1 MKYITHPL
9 VRPDSLEE
17 RRFQLAIALHAL
29 EANTMVVLPTGLG
42 KTAVALIVAASR
54 IHNKGGR
61 VLVLAPTKPLVEQH
75 LRFFEKFLLV
85 PGRREGDPSPFVM
98 FTGETPPEERK
109 AGWAGSR
116 ACFATPQAVKN
127 DLLAGRYT
135 LSDVSLLV
143 VDECH
148 RAVGNYAYVF
158 IARRYMETARDPL
171 ILAMTASPGGDREKV
186 QEVCVNLSI
195 THVETRVESDEDV
208 RPYVHEREL
217 TFVPVDLPKELSD
230 ALLVLNRL
238 VGTRLA
244 QLERLHFQVPK
255 PGKLSIRALTELN
268 AQIQRR
274 IQGKD
279 RSAYQAAS
287 VYAEIM
293 KLRHAISLA
302 ETQGSEAL
310 RHYLEKLAQEG
321 AAPGGSKASQ
331 RLGADTAFRRLV
343 TEASLWTGELHQ
355 KLGLVGQLV
364 QAQLAAHPDSRIIV
378 FATYRDTVQN
388 LVNHLAAL
396 GIHAER
402 FVGQAT
408 KDAGRGLTQ
417 KKQIEALQ
425 QFRRGEFRVLIA
437 TSVGE
442 EGLDVPS
449 TDMVIF
455 YEAVPSEI
463 RSIQR
468 KGRTG
473 RSGAGKI
480 VVLVTKGTSDEVYR
494 YVSQTRE
501 RAMLTGM
508 KTMQGRSRIPAPGSR
523 SRDQPPG
530 GRERIQSPGGK
541 DGIRQAERPGD
552 QPPGGREGIPPPGV
566 QPGVAGSS
574 PAGPASHSRGQTAID
589 AFIPKEPPGRE
600 GIRGPGGPEITADD
614 RETSSRVVE
623 YLSELGAQL
632 SIRRLDQGD
641 YLIGDRILVERKT
654 ARDFVDTLVERDLF
668 GQVRELAAASTRPVL
683 VIEGG
688 DIYTARDVN
697 PAALRGALAA
707 IAVDLG
713 VAIFFTEDEL
723 GTAQMILT
731 LARREEG
738 DRGERKLHPYKAYRS
753 LKEQQEYIL
762 ASFPSVGL
770 RNARLLL
777 AHFGS
782 VKAVLDADGEALRAV
797 KGIGEKIARQI
808 HELSREPYR

>member
-1 MKYITHPL
+1 
-9 VRPDSLEE
+9 
-17 RRFQLAIALHAL
+17 
-29 EANTMVVLPTGLG
+29 
-42 KTAVALIVAASR
+42 
-54 IHNKGGR
+54 
-61 VLVLAPTKPLVEQH
+61 
-75 LRFFEKFLLV
+75 
-85 PGRREGDPSPFVM
+85 M
-98 FTGETPPEERK
+98 FTGETPPEERR
-109 AGWAGSR
+109 AAWAGSGL
-116 ACFATPQAVKN
+116 CFATPQAVKN

-135 LSDVSLLV
+135 LADVTLLV

-158 IARRYMETARDPL
+158 IAKRYMETAADPL

-186 QEVCVNLSI
+186 QEVCGNLSI
-195 THVETRVESDEDV
+195 ARVESRVESDEDV
-208 RPYVHEREL
+208 RPYVHEREIHY
-217 TFVPVDLPKELSD
+217 VPVDLPKELGE
-230 ALLVLNRL
+230 ALGTLNRL
-238 VGTRLA
+238 IAGRIG
-244 QLERLHFQVPK
+244 QLERLHFRVPK
-255 PGKLSIRALTELN
+255 PGKLSIRALSELN

-274 IQGKD
+274 IQGGD

-287 VYAEIM
+287 LHAEIM
-293 KLRHAISLA
+293 KLRHAVSLA

-310 RHYLEKLAQEG
+310 RHYLAKLAQEG

-331 RLGADTAFRRLV
+331 RLGADPAFRSLV
-343 TEASLWTGELHQ
+343 TESSLWTQELHQ
-355 KLGLVGQLV
+355 KLELVGRLV
-364 QAQLAAHPDSRIIV
+364 QAQLAASPDSRIIV

-388 LVNHLAAL
+388 LVNHLAAV
-396 GIHAER
+396 GIPAER

-408 KDAGRGLTQ
+408 KDAERGLTQ
-417 KKQIEALQ
+417 KTQIEALRR
-425 QFRRGEFRVLIA
+425 FREGEFRVLIA

-473 RSGAGKI
+473 RHGAGKI
-480 VVLVTKGTSDEVYR
+480 VVLVTKGTSDEAYR

-501 RAMLTGM
+501 RAMVTGM
-508 KTMQGRSRIPAPGSR
+508 KSLRAMPPARP
-523 SRDQPPG
+523 
-530 GRERIQSPGGK
+530 
-541 DGIRQAERPGD
+541 AERPREAPPSGGE
-552 QPPGGREGIPPPGV
+552 PPGPQEADHGEAPLP
-566 QPGVAGSS
+566 SE
-574 PAGPASHSRGQTAID
+574 ASQGQTAIGS
-589 AFIPKEPPGRE
+589 FMPE
-600 GIRGPGGPEITADD
+600 GPLIVADD

-623 YLSELGAQL
+623 QLSDLGAHL
-632 SIRRLDQGD
+632 EIRRLEHGD
-641 YLIGDRILVERKT
+641 YLVGDRILVERKT
-654 ARDFVDTLVERDLF
+654 ARDFADTLVERDLF
-668 GQVRELAAASTRPVL
+668 GQVRELAMASVRPVL
-683 VIEGG
+683 IIEGG
-688 DIYTARDVN
+688 DLYTARNLN
-697 PAALRGALAA
+697 PAAIRGALAA

-713 VAIFFTEDEL
+713 IAVFFTPDEQ

-738 DRGERKLHPYKAYRS
+738 ERGERKLHPYKSYRS

-782 VKAVLDADGEALRAV
+782 VKAVLDADEEALKAV

-808 HELSREPYR
+808 FEIARQPYR

>member
-9 VRPDSLEE
+9 IHPDSLEE
-17 RRFQLAIALHAL
+17 RRYQLTIALHAL
-29 EANTMVVLPTGLG
+29 EGNTLVVLPTGLG
-42 KTAVALIVAASR
+42 KTAIALIVAASR
-54 IHNKGGR
+54 IYNKGGR

-75 LRFFEKFLLV
+75 LRFFEKLLRV
-85 PGRREGDPSPFVM
+85 PGGKEGDPTPFVM
-98 FTGETPPEERK
+98 FTGETPPGDRK

-135 LSDVSLLV
+135 LHDVSLLV

-148 RAVGNYAYVF
+148 RAVGAYAYVF
-158 IARRYMETARDPL
+158 IARRYMETAKDPL

-186 QEVCVNLSI
+186 QEVCVDLSI
-195 THVETRVESDEDV
+195 AHVETRVESDEDV
-208 RPYVHEREL
+208 RPYVHEREIQ
-217 TFVPVDLPKELSD
+217 FVPVDLPKELSE
-230 ALLVLNRL
+230 ALLTLNRL
-238 VGTRLA
+238 VEARLA
-244 QLERLHFQVPK
+244 QLQKLHFTVPK
-255 PGKLSIRALTELN
+255 PQKLSIRALSDLN
-268 AQIQRR
+268 VQIQRR
-274 IQGKD
+274 IQGGD

-287 VYAEIM
+287 IYAEIM

-321 AAPGGSKASQ
+321 VAPGGSKASQ
-331 RLGADTAFRRLV
+331 RLGADPAFRKLIAD
-343 TEASLWTGELHQ
+343 ASLWKGELHQ
-355 KLGLVGQLV
+355 KLELVGKLV
-364 QAQLAAHPDSRIIV
+364 QAQLAEHPDSRIIV

-388 LVNHLAAL
+388 LVNHLTSL
-396 GIHAER
+396 GIQAER

-408 KDAGRGLTQ
+408 KDAEKGLTQ

-425 QFRRGEFRVLIA
+425 RFRRGEFRVLIA

-480 VVLVTKGTSDEVYR
+480 VVFVTKGTSDEAYR

-501 RAMLTGM
+501 RAMVAGM
-508 KTMQGRSRIPAPGSR
+508 RNLQGRPPTQPPSEPAP
-523 SRDQPPG
+523 QV
-530 GRERIQSPGGK
+530 SPK
-541 DGIRQAERPGD
+541 
-552 QPPGGREGIPPPGV
+552 
-566 QPGVAGSS
+566 
-574 PAGPASHSRGQTAID
+574 PAGQTAID
-589 AFIPKEPPGRE
+589 AFIAE
-600 GIRGPGGPEITADD
+600 GPEIAADD

-623 YLSELGAQL
+623 HLSELGARLQV
-632 SIRRLDQGD
+632 RRLEQGD
-641 YLIGDRILVERKT
+641 YLVGDRVLVERKT

-668 GQVRELAAASTRPVL
+668 GQVRDLASGSSRPVL
-683 VIEGG
+683 IIEGG

-697 PAALRGALAA
+697 PAAIRGALAA

-713 VAIFFTEDEL
+713 VAIFFTKDEL
-723 GTAQMILT
+723 ETAQMILT

-738 DRGERKLHPYKAYRS
+738 DRGERKVHPYKSYRS
-753 LKEQQEYIL
+753 MKEQQEYII
-762 ASFPSVGL
+762 AAFPSVGL

-777 AHFGS
+777 SHFGS
-782 VKAVLDADGEALRAV
+782 VKAVLDADEEALKAV
-797 KGIGEKIARQI
+797 KGIGKKTARQI
-808 HELSREPYR
+808 LAISRQPYR

>member
-9 VRPDSLEE
+9 IHPGTLEE
-17 RRFQLAIALHAL
+17 RRYQLAIALHAL
-29 EANTMVVLPTGLG
+29 EGNTMVVLPTGLG
-42 KTAVALIVAASR
+42 KTAVALIAAASR
-54 IHNKGGR
+54 IHNRGGR
-61 VLVLAPTKPLVEQH
+61 ILVLAPTKPLVEQH
-75 LRFFEKFLLV
+75 LRFFEKFLII
-85 PGRREGDPSPFVM
+85 PDRKEGDPFPFVM
-98 FTGETPPEERK
+98 FTGETPPEERQ
-109 AGWAGSR
+109 AGWAKCR

-135 LSDVSLLV
+135 LADVSLLV

-158 IARRYMETARDPL
+158 IARRYMETASDPL
-171 ILAMTASPGGDREKV
+171 LLAMTASPGGDREKV
-186 QEVCVNLSI
+186 EEVCANLSI
-195 THVETRVESDEDV
+195 LHVETRVESDEDV
-208 RPYVHEREL
+208 RPYVHEREIQ
-217 TFVPVDLPKELSD
+217 FVPVDLPKELSG
-230 ALLVLNRL
+230 ALLTLNRL
-238 VGTRLA
+238 VEGRLA
-244 QLERLHFQVPK
+244 QLKRLRFQVPK
-255 PGKLSIRALTELN
+255 AGRLSMRSLNELN

-274 IQGKD
+274 IQGRD

-287 VYAEIM
+287 LYAEIM

-321 AAPGGSKASQ
+321 TAPSGSKASQ
-331 RLGADTAFRRLV
+331 RLGADPSFQGLV
-343 TEASLWTGELHQ
+343 SEASLWTGELHQ
-355 KLGLVGQLV
+355 KLELVGKLV
-364 QAQLAAHPDSRIIV
+364 HAQLTARPDSRIIV

-388 LVNHLAAL
+388 LVNHLNSL
-396 GIHAER
+396 GIAAER

-408 KDAGRGLTQ
+408 KDAERGLTQ

-425 QFRRGEFRVLIA
+425 RFRRGEFRVLIA

-480 VVLVTKGTSDEVYR
+480 VVLVTKGTSDEAYR

-501 RAMLTGM
+501 RAMVTGM
-508 KTMQGRSRIPAPGSR
+508 RSLRGRSGIQGAAVPAPAS
-523 SRDQPPG
+523 D
-530 GRERIQSPGGK
+530 
-541 DGIRQAERPGD
+541 
-552 QPPGGREGIPPPGV
+552 
-566 QPGVAGSS
+566 
-574 PAGPASHSRGQTAID
+574 PAKAPLRGQTAID
-589 AFIPKEPPGRE
+589 AFIPERS
-600 GIRGPGGPEITADD
+600 GGPAIVADD

-623 YLSELGAQL
+623 YLSELGAHL
-632 SIRRLDQGD
+632 EIRRLDQGD

-668 GQVRELAAASTRPVL
+668 GQIRDLAAGSSRPVL
-683 VIEGG
+683 IVEGG
-688 DIYTARDVN
+688 DLYTARDVN
-697 PAALRGALAA
+697 PAAIRGALAA

-713 VAIFFTEDEL
+713 VAIFFTADEL

-731 LARREEG
+731 LGRREEG
-738 DRGERKLHPYKAYRS
+738 DRGDRKLHPHKAYRS

-782 VKAVLDADGEALRAV
+782 VKAVLDADEEALRAV
-797 KGIGEKIARQI
+797 RGIGEKTARQI
-808 HELSREPYR
+808 VEITRQPYR

>member
-9 VRPDSLEE
+9 IRPDSLEE
-17 RRFQLAIALHAL
+17 RRYQLSIALHAL
-29 EANTMVVLPTGLG
+29 EGNTMVVLPTGLG

-75 LRFFEKFLLV
+75 LRFFEKLLLLSERN
-85 PGRREGDPSPFVM
+85 GGDPAPFVM
-98 FTGETPPEERK
+98 FTGETPPEERR
-109 AGWAGSR
+109 AGWSASR

-186 QEVCVNLSI
+186 QEVCMNLSI
-195 THVETRVESDEDV
+195 AHVETRVESDEDV
-208 RPYVHEREL
+208 RPYVHEREIQ
-217 TFVPVDLPKELSD
+217 FVPVDLPKELAE

-238 VGTRLA
+238 VEARLA
-244 QLERLHFQVPK
+244 QLQRLHFTVPK
-255 PGKLSIRALTELN
+255 AGKLSIRALSELN

-274 IQGKD
+274 IQGGD
-279 RSAYQAAS
+279 RTAYQAAS

-321 AAPGGSKASQ
+321 TAPGGSKASQ
-331 RLGADTAFRRLV
+331 RLGADPSFRRLISD
-343 TEASLWTGELHQ
+343 ASLWTGELHQ
-355 KLGLVGQLV
+355 KLELIGKLVR
-364 QAQLAAHPDSRIIV
+364 AQLAEHPDSRIIV

-388 LVNHLAAL
+388 LVNHLTSL
-396 GIHAER
+396 GIQSER

-408 KDAGRGLTQ
+408 KDAEKGLTQ

-425 QFRRGEFRVLIA
+425 RFRRGEFRVLIA

-480 VVLVTKGTSDEVYR
+480 VVFVTKGTSDEAYR

-501 RAMLTGM
+501 RAMVTGM
-508 KTMQGRSRIPAPGSR
+508 KRLGSGSIAPPPVNREGMSPPENQGMDRSSGWAPGN
-523 SRDQPPG
+523 
-530 GRERIQSPGGK
+530 
-541 DGIRQAERPGD
+541 QA
-552 QPPGGREGIPPPGV
+552 
-566 QPGVAGSS
+566 AGAQAPSS
-574 PAGPASHSRGQTAID
+574 PPQPRGQTAIES
-589 AFIPKEPPGRE
+589 FIP
-600 GIRGPGGPEITADD
+600 RGPEGPGITADD
-614 RETSSRVVE
+614 REASSRVVE
-623 YLSELGAQL
+623 HLSDLGARL
-632 SIRRLDQGD
+632 ELRRLDQGD
-641 YLIGDRILVERKT
+641 YLVGDRTLVERKT
-654 ARDFVDTLVERDLF
+654 ARDFADTLVERDLF
-668 GQVRELAAASTRPVL
+668 GQVRDLASGSSRPVL
-683 VIEGG
+683 IIEGG
-688 DIYTARDVN
+688 DIYTARDLN
-697 PAALRGALAA
+697 PAAIRGALAA

-713 VAIFFTEDEL
+713 VAIFFTKDEL
-723 GTAQMILT
+723 ETAQMILT

-738 DRGERKLHPYKAYRS
+738 DRGERKVHPYKSYRS
-753 LKEQQEYIL
+753 LKEQQEYII
-762 ASFPSVGL
+762 ASLPSIGL

-782 VKAVLDADGEALRAV
+782 VRAVLDADEEALRAV
-797 KGIGEKIARQI
+797 KGIGEKTARQILEIARQ
-808 HELSREPYR
+808 PYR

>member
-9 VRPDSLEE
+9 IHPESLEE
-17 RRFQLAIALHAL
+17 RRYQLTIALHAL
-29 EANTMVVLPTGLG
+29 EGNTMVVLPTGLG
-42 KTAVALIVAASR
+42 KTAIALIVAASR
-54 IHNKGGR
+54 IYNKGGK

-75 LRFFEKFLLV
+75 LRFFERLLLL
-85 PGRREGDPSPFVM
+85 PRGNKGDTTPLVM
-98 FTGETPPEERK
+98 FTGETPPGERK
-109 AGWAGSR
+109 AGWATSR

-148 RAVGNYAYVF
+148 RTVGNYAYVF

-186 QEVCVNLSI
+186 QEVCMNLAI
-195 THVETRVESDEDV
+195 AHVETRVESDEDV
-208 RPYVHEREL
+208 RPYVHEREIQ
-217 TFVPVDLPKELSD
+217 FVPVDLPKELAE
-230 ALLVLNRL
+230 ALVTLNRL
-238 VGTRLA
+238 VEARLA
-244 QLERLHFQVPK
+244 QLEQRHFTVPK
-255 PGKLSIRALTELN
+255 ARKLSIRALSELN

-274 IQGKD
+274 IQGRD
-279 RSAYQAAS
+279 PTAYQAAS

-331 RLGADTAFRRLV
+331 RLGADPSFRKLIAD
-343 TEASLWTGELHQ
+343 ASLWKGELHQ
-355 KLGLVGQLV
+355 KLELVGKLV
-364 QAQLAAHPDSRIIV
+364 QAQLAEHPDSRIIV

-388 LVNHLAAL
+388 LVNHLTSL
-396 GIHAER
+396 GIQAER

-408 KDAGRGLTQ
+408 KDAEKGLTQ

-425 QFRRGEFRVLIA
+425 RFRRGDFRVLIA

-449 TDMVIF
+449 TDMVVF

-480 VVLVTKGTSDEVYR
+480 VVFVTKGTSDEAYR

-501 RAMLTGM
+501 RAMVTGM
-508 KTMQGRSRIPAPGSR
+508 RNLQGRPPNQPRAEPAPR
-523 SRDQPPG
+523 APP
-530 GRERIQSPGGK
+530 K
-541 DGIRQAERPGD
+541 
-552 QPPGGREGIPPPGV
+552 
-566 QPGVAGSS
+566 
-574 PAGPASHSRGQTAID
+574 PAGQTAID
-589 AFIPKEPPGRE
+589 AFV
-600 GIRGPGGPEITADD
+600 PGGPEITADD

-623 YLSELGAQL
+623 HLSELGARLQV
-632 SIRRLDQGD
+632 RRLDQGD
-641 YLIGDRILVERKT
+641 YLVGDRILVERKT
-654 ARDFVDTLVERDLF
+654 ARDFADTLVERDLF
-668 GQVRELAAASTRPVL
+668 GQVRDLASGSSRPVL
-683 VIEGG
+683 IIEGG

-697 PAALRGALAA
+697 PAAIRGALAA

-713 VAIFFTEDEL
+713 VAIFFTRDEL
-723 GTAQMILT
+723 ETAQMILT
-731 LARREEG
+731 LGRREEG
-738 DRGERKLHPYKAYRS
+738 DRGERKVHPYKSYRS
-753 LKEQQEYIL
+753 MKEQQEYII

-777 AHFGS
+777 SHFGS
-782 VKAVLDADGEALRAV
+782 VKAVLDADEEALRAV
-797 KGIGEKIARQI
+797 KGIGEKTARQI
-808 HELSREPYR
+808 IGISKQPYR

>member
-9 VRPDSLEE
+9 IRPESLEE
-17 RRFQLAIALHAL
+17 RRYQLAIALHAL
-29 EANTMVVLPTGLG
+29 DGNTMVVLPTGLG
-42 KTAVALIVAASR
+42 KTAIALIAAASR

-75 LRFFEKFLLV
+75 LRFFERFLLV
-85 PGRREGDPSPFVM
+85 PGGKEGDPSPFVM

-127 DLLAGRYT
+127 DLLAGRYD
-135 LSDVSLLV
+135 LHDVSLLV

-158 IARRYMETARDPL
+158 IARRYMETAGDPL

-186 QEVCVNLSI
+186 REVCANLSI
-195 THVETRVESDEDV
+195 TSVETRVESDGDV
-208 RPYVHEREL
+208 RPYVHEREIQ
-217 TFVPVDLPKELSD
+217 FVPVDLPKELSG
-230 ALLVLNRL
+230 ALLTLNRL
-238 VGTRLA
+238 VEGRLA
-244 QLERLHFQVPK
+244 QLQKLHFQVPK
-255 PGKLSIRALTELN
+255 PGKLSIRALSELN
-268 AQIQRR
+268 TQIQRR
-274 IQGKD
+274 IQGRD
-279 RSAYQAAS
+279 RTAYQAAS
-287 VYAEIM
+287 LYAEIM

-310 RHYLEKLAQEG
+310 RHYLEKLAHEG

-331 RLGADTAFRRLV
+331 RLGADPAFRNLV
-343 TEASLWTGELHQ
+343 AETSLWTGELHR
-355 KLGLVGQLV
+355 KLELVGRLV
-364 QAQLAAHPDSRIIV
+364 QAQLAAHPESRIIV
-378 FATYRDTVQN
+378 FATYRDTVQLLVNN
-388 LVNHLAAL
+388 LVSL

-402 FVGQAT
+402 FVGQAA
-408 KDAGRGLTQ
+408 KDAERGLTQ

-425 QFRRGEFRVLIA
+425 RFRRGEFRVLVA

-480 VVLVTKGTSDEVYR
+480 VVLVTKGTSDEAYR

-508 KTMQGRSRIPAPGSR
+508 RTMQKLSGTGSPKT
-523 SRDQPPG
+523 QPEIRP
-530 GRERIQSPGGK
+530 RE
-541 DGIRQAERPGD
+541 DGSGT
-552 QPPGGREGIPPPGV
+552 REEAGLTPPPD
-566 QPGVAGSS
+566 PGAE
-574 PAGPASHSRGQTAID
+574 PRLQGQTAID
-589 AFIPKEPPGRE
+589 AFIPGR
-600 GIRGPGGPEITADD
+600 PAGPEITADD
-614 RETSSRVVE
+614 REASSRVVE
-623 YLSELGAQL
+623 HLSELGARLQL
-632 SIRRLDQGD
+632 RRLDRGD
-641 YLIGDRILVERKT
+641 YLVGDRILVERKT
-654 ARDFVDTLVERDLF
+654 ARDFADTLVERDLF
-668 GQVRELAAASTRPVL
+668 GQVRDLASGSSRPVL
-683 VIEGG
+683 IIEGG
-688 DIYTARDVN
+688 DIYTARDLN
-697 PAALRGALAA
+697 PAAIRGALAA

-713 VAIFFTEDEL
+713 VAIFFTRDEL

-738 DRGERKLHPYKAYRS
+738 DRGERKVHPYKSYRS
-753 LKEQQEYIL
+753 LKEQQEYVI
-762 ASFPSVGL
+762 ASLPSVGL
-770 RNARLLL
+770 RSARLLL
-777 AHFGS
+777 SHFGS
-782 VKAVLDADGEALRAV
+782 VRAVLDADEEALRAV
-797 KGIGEKIARQI
+797 KGIGEKTARQI
-808 HELSREPYR
+808 LEIAGKPYR

>member
-1 MKYITHPL
+1 MKFISHPL
-9 VRPDSLEE
+9 IHPDSLEE
-17 RRFQLAIALHAL
+17 RRYQLTIALHAL
-29 EANTMVVLPTGLG
+29 EGNTLVVLPTGLG
-42 KTAVALIVAASR
+42 KTAIALIVAASR
-54 IHNKGGR
+54 IYNKGGR

-75 LRFFEKFLLV
+75 LRFFEKLLRV
-85 PGRREGDPSPFVM
+85 PGRKEGDPSPFVM
-98 FTGETPPEERK
+98 FTGETPPGDRK

-135 LSDVSLLV
+135 LHDVSLLV

-148 RAVGNYAYVF
+148 RAVGAYAYVF
-158 IARRYMETARDPL
+158 IARRYMETAKDPL

-186 QEVCVNLSI
+186 QEVCVDLSI
-195 THVETRVESDEDV
+195 AHVETRVEGDEDV
-208 RPYVHEREL
+208 RPYVHEREIQ
-217 TFVPVDLPKELSD
+217 FVPVDLPKELSE
-230 ALLVLNRL
+230 ALLTLNRL
-238 VGTRLA
+238 VEARLA
-244 QLERLHFQVPK
+244 QLQKLHFTVPK
-255 PGKLSIRALTELN
+255 PQKLSIRALSDLN
-268 AQIQRR
+268 VQIQQR
-274 IQGKD
+274 IQGRD

-287 VYAEIM
+287 IYAEIM

-310 RHYLEKLAQEG
+310 RHYLEKLAKEG
-321 AAPGGSKASQ
+321 VAPGGSKASQ
-331 RLGADTAFRRLV
+331 RLGADPAFRKLIAD
-343 TEASLWTGELHQ
+343 ASLWKGELHQ
-355 KLGLVGQLV
+355 KLELVGKLV
-364 QAQLAAHPDSRIIV
+364 QAQLAEHPDSRIIV

-388 LVNHLAAL
+388 LVNHLRSL

-408 KDAGRGLTQ
+408 KDAERGLTQ

-425 QFRRGEFRVLIA
+425 RFRRGEFRVLIA

-480 VVLVTKGTSDEVYR
+480 VVFVTKGTSDEAYR
-494 YVSQTRE
+494 YVSQSRE
-501 RAMLTGM
+501 RAMVAGM
-508 KTMQGRSRIPAPGSR
+508 RSLQGRPPTQPPSEPAP
-523 SRDQPPG
+523 QV
-530 GRERIQSPGGK
+530 SPK
-541 DGIRQAERPGD
+541 
-552 QPPGGREGIPPPGV
+552 
-566 QPGVAGSS
+566 
-574 PAGPASHSRGQTAID
+574 PAGQTAID
-589 AFIPKEPPGRE
+589 AFIAE
-600 GIRGPGGPEITADD
+600 GPEIAADD

-623 YLSELGAQL
+623 HLSELGARLQV
-632 SIRRLDQGD
+632 RRLEQGD
-641 YLIGDRILVERKT
+641 YLVGDRVLVERKT

-668 GQVRELAAASTRPVL
+668 GQVRDLASGSSRPVL
-683 VIEGG
+683 IIEGG

-697 PAALRGALAA
+697 PAAIRGALAA

-713 VAIFFTEDEL
+713 VAIFFTKDEL
-723 GTAQMILT
+723 ETAQMILT

-738 DRGERKLHPYKAYRS
+738 DRGERKVHPYKSYHS
-753 LKEQQEYIL
+753 MKEQQEYII
-762 ASFPSVGL
+762 AAFPSVGL

-777 AHFGS
+777 SHFGS
-782 VKAVLDADGEALRAV
+782 VKAVLDADEEALKAV
-797 KGIGEKIARQI
+797 KGIGEKTARQI
-808 HELSREPYR
+808 LEISRQPYR

>member
-1 MKYITHPL
+1 MKFITHPL
-9 VRPDSLEE
+9 IRPESLEE
-17 RRFQLAIALHAL
+17 RRYQLTIAIHAL
-29 EANTMVVLPTGLG
+29 EGNTMVVLPTGLG
-42 KTAVALIVAASR
+42 KTAIALIAAASR
-54 IHNKGGR
+54 IYNKGGR

-75 LRFFEKFLLV
+75 LRFFEKLLLL
-85 PGRREGDPSPFVM
+85 PDRDEGDPAPFVM

-109 AGWAGSR
+109 AGWATSR

-148 RAVGNYAYVF
+148 RAVGNYSYVF

-171 ILAMTASPGGDREKV
+171 ILAMTASPGGDSEKV
-186 QEVCVNLSI
+186 QEVCLTLSI
-195 THVETRVESDEDV
+195 AHVETRVESDEDV
-208 RPYVHEREL
+208 RPYVHEREIQ
-217 TFVPVDLPKELSD
+217 FVAVDLPKELAD
-230 ALLVLNRL
+230 ALVTLNRL
-238 VGTRLA
+238 IEARLA
-244 QLERLHFQVPK
+244 QLQRNHFTVPK
-255 PGKLSIRALTELN
+255 AQKLSIRALQELN

-274 IQGKD
+274 IQGRD
-279 RSAYQAAS
+279 PTAYQAAS

-310 RHYLEKLAQEG
+310 RHYLGKLAQEG
-321 AAPGGSKASQ
+321 VAPGGSKASQ
-331 RLGADTAFRRLV
+331 RLGADPTFRKLI
-343 TEASLWTGELHQ
+343 TDASLWMGELHQ
-355 KLGLVGQLV
+355 KLELIGKLV
-364 QAQLAAHPDSRIIV
+364 QAQLADHPDSRIIV

-388 LVNHLAAL
+388 LVNHLTSL
-396 GIHAER
+396 GIHGER

-408 KDAGRGLTQ
+408 KDAERGLTQ

-425 QFRRGEFRVLIA
+425 RFRRGEFRVLIA

-480 VVLVTKGTSDEVYR
+480 VVFVTKGTSDEAYR

-501 RAMLTGM
+501 RAMVAGM
-508 KTMQGRSRIPAPGSR
+508 RNLQGRPPN
-523 SRDQPPG
+523 QPPAAP
-530 GRERIQSPGGK
+530 SP
-541 DGIRQAERPGD
+541 RA
-552 QPPGGREGIPPPGV
+552 PPKPV
-566 QPGVAGSS
+566 
-574 PAGPASHSRGQTAID
+574 GQTAID
-589 AFIPKEPPGRE
+589 AFVPD
-600 GIRGPGGPEITADD
+600 GPEITADD

-623 YLSELGAQL
+623 HLSELGARL
-632 SIRRLDQGD
+632 EVRRLDQGD
-641 YLIGDRILVERKT
+641 YLVGDRILVERKT

-668 GQVRELAAASTRPVL
+668 GQIRDLATGSSRPVL

-697 PAALRGALAA
+697 PAAIRGALAA

-713 VAIFFTEDEL
+713 VAIFFTKDEL
-723 GTAQMILT
+723 ETAQMILT
-731 LARREEG
+731 LGRREEG
-738 DRGERKLHPYKAYRS
+738 DRGERKVHPYKSYRS
-753 LKEQQEYIL
+753 MKEQQEYII

-777 AHFGS
+777 SHFGS
-782 VKAVLDADGEALRAV
+782 VKAVLDADEEALRAV
-797 KGIGEKIARQI
+797 KGIGEKTARQILAIARQ
-808 HELSREPYR
+808 PYR

>member
-9 VRPDSLEE
+9 IHPDSLEE
-17 RRFQLAIALHAL
+17 RRYQLTIALHAL
-29 EANTMVVLPTGLG
+29 EGNTLVVLPTGLG
-42 KTAVALIVAASR
+42 KTAIALIVAASR
-54 IHNKGGR
+54 IYNKGGR

-75 LRFFEKFLLV
+75 LRFFEKLLRV
-85 PGRREGDPSPFVM
+85 PGGKEGDPTPFVM
-98 FTGETPPEERK
+98 FTGETPPGDRK

-135 LSDVSLLV
+135 LHDVSLLV

-148 RAVGNYAYVF
+148 RAVGAYAYVF
-158 IARRYMETARDPL
+158 IARRYMETAKDPL

-186 QEVCVNLSI
+186 QEVCVDLSI
-195 THVETRVESDEDV
+195 AHVETRVESDEDV
-208 RPYVHEREL
+208 RPYVHEREIQ
-217 TFVPVDLPKELSD
+217 FVPVDLPKELSE
-230 ALLVLNRL
+230 ALLTLNRL
-238 VGTRLA
+238 VEARLA
-244 QLERLHFQVPK
+244 QLQKLHFTVPK
-255 PGKLSIRALTELN
+255 PQKLSIRALSDLN
-268 AQIQRR
+268 VQIQRR
-274 IQGKD
+274 IQGGD

-287 VYAEIM
+287 IYAEIM

-321 AAPGGSKASQ
+321 VAPGGSKASQ
-331 RLGADTAFRRLV
+331 RLGADPAFRKLIAD
-343 TEASLWTGELHQ
+343 ASLWKGELHQ
-355 KLGLVGQLV
+355 KLELVGKLV
-364 QAQLAAHPDSRIIV
+364 QAQLAEHPDSRIIV

-388 LVNHLAAL
+388 LVNHLTSL
-396 GIHAER
+396 GIQAER

-408 KDAGRGLTQ
+408 KDAEKGLTQ

-425 QFRRGEFRVLIA
+425 RFRRGEFRVLIA

-480 VVLVTKGTSDEVYR
+480 VVFVTKGTSDEAYR
-494 YVSQTRE
+494 YVSQSRE
-501 RAMLTGM
+501 RAMVTGM
-508 KTMQGRSRIPAPGSR
+508 RNLQGRPPSQPPSEPAP
-523 SRDQPPG
+523 QV
-530 GRERIQSPGGK
+530 SPK
-541 DGIRQAERPGD
+541 
-552 QPPGGREGIPPPGV
+552 
-566 QPGVAGSS
+566 
-574 PAGPASHSRGQTAID
+574 PAGQTAID
-589 AFIPKEPPGRE
+589 AFIAE
-600 GIRGPGGPEITADD
+600 GPEIAADD

-623 YLSELGAQL
+623 HLSELGARLQV
-632 SIRRLDQGD
+632 RRLEQGD
-641 YLIGDRILVERKT
+641 YLVGDRVLVERKT

-668 GQVRELAAASTRPVL
+668 GQVRDLASGSSRPVL
-683 VIEGG
+683 IIEGG

-697 PAALRGALAA
+697 PAAIRGALAA

-713 VAIFFTEDEL
+713 VAIFFTKDEL
-723 GTAQMILT
+723 ETAQMILT

-738 DRGERKLHPYKAYRS
+738 DRGERKVHPYKSYRS
-753 LKEQQEYIL
+753 MKEQQEYII
-762 ASFPSVGL
+762 AAFPSVGL

-777 AHFGS
+777 SHFGS
-782 VKAVLDADGEALRAV
+782 VKAVLDADEEALKAV
-797 KGIGEKIARQI
+797 KGIGKKTARQI
-808 HELSREPYR
+808 LAISRQPYR

>member
-1 MKYITHPL
+1 MKWITHPL
-9 VRPDSLEE
+9 VRPCSLEE
-17 RRFQLAIALHAL
+17 RRFQLTIALHAL
-29 EANTMVVLPTGLG
+29 EGNTMVVLPTGLG
-42 KTAVALIVAASR
+42 KTAIALIVAASR
-54 IHNKGGR
+54 ILNRGGR

-75 LRFFEKFLLV
+75 LRFFEKFLV
-85 PGRREGDPSPFVM
+85 IPGRREGDPSPFVM
-98 FTGETPPEERK
+98 FTGETPPVERK
-109 AGWAGSR
+109 GGWAGSR
-116 ACFATPQAVKN
+116 VCFATPQAVKN

-135 LSDVSLLV
+135 LSDVTLLV

-158 IARRYMETARDPL
+158 ISRRYMETAGDPL
-171 ILAMTASPGGDREKV
+171 LLAMTASPGGDREKV
-186 QEVCVNLSI
+186 QEVCANLSI

-208 RPYVHEREL
+208 KPYVHEREIR
-217 TFVPVDLPKELSD
+217 FVPVDLPKELSG
-230 ALLVLNRL
+230 ALLTLNRL
-238 VGTRLA
+238 VEGRLA

-255 PGKLSIRALTELN
+255 AGKLSIRALNELN

-274 IQGKD
+274 IQGGD
-279 RSAYQAAS
+279 RSAFQAAS
-287 VYAEIM
+287 IHAEIM

-331 RLGADTAFRRLV
+331 RLGADPAFRRLV
-343 TEASLWTGELHQ
+343 TEASLWTVELHQ
-355 KLGLVGQLV
+355 KLELVGKLV
-364 QAQLAAHPDSRIIV
+364 QAQLTAHPDSRIIV
-378 FATYRDTVQN
+378 FATYRDTVQL
-388 LVNHLAAL
+388 LVNHLNSL
-396 GIHAER
+396 GIQAER

-408 KDAGRGLTQ
+408 KDAERGLTQ

-425 QFRRGEFRVLIA
+425 KFRRGEFRVLIA

-480 VVLVTKGTSDEVYR
+480 VVLVTKGTSDEAYR

-501 RAMLTGM
+501 RAMMTGM
-508 KTMQGRSRIPAPGSR
+508 RAMQSRSENQPPAGSAPPPAPATA
-523 SRDQPPG
+523 PKP
-530 GRERIQSPGGK
+530 
-541 DGIRQAERPGD
+541 
-552 QPPGGREGIPPPGV
+552 
-566 QPGVAGSS
+566 
-574 PAGPASHSRGQTAID
+574 RGQTAID
-589 AFIPKEPPGRE
+589 AFLPTGPLGRNGIPP
-600 GIRGPGGPEITADD
+600 PEIVADD

-623 YLSELGAQL
+623 HLSELGARLQ
-632 SIRRLDQGD
+632 IRRLEQGD

-668 GQVRELAAASTRPVL
+668 GQIRDLATGSSRPVL
-683 VIEGG
+683 IIEGG

-697 PAALRGALAA
+697 PAAIRGAFAA

-713 VAIFFTEDEL
+713 VAIFLTKDEL
-723 GTAQMILT
+723 ETAQMILT
-731 LARREEG
+731 FARREEG
-738 DRGERKLHPYKAYRS
+738 GRGERKIHPYKSYRS
-753 LKEQQEYIL
+753 LKEQQEYII

-777 AHFGS
+777 SHFGS
-782 VKAVLDADGEALRAV
+782 VKGVLDAGEEALRAV
-797 KGIGEKIARQI
+797 KGIGEKTARQI
-808 HELSREPYR
+808 FELSRQLYR

>member
-9 VRPDSLEE
+9 ICPESLEE
-17 RRFQLAIALHAL
+17 RRYQLNIALHAL
-29 EANTMVVLPTGLG
+29 EGNTMVVLPTGLG
-42 KTAVALIVAASR
+42 KTAIALIVAASR
-54 IHNKGGR
+54 VYNKGGR

-75 LRFFEKFLLV
+75 LRFFERLLLL
-85 PGRREGDPSPFVM
+85 PDGTRGDPPSFVM
-98 FTGETPPEERK
+98 FTGETPPDERK
-109 AGWAGSR
+109 AGWTASR

-158 IARRYMETARDPL
+158 IARRYLETAGDPL
-171 ILAMTASPGGDREKV
+171 ILAMTASPGGDSEKV

-195 THVETRVESDEDV
+195 AHVETRVESDEDV
-208 RPYVHEREL
+208 RPYVHEREIQ
-217 TFVPVDLPKELSD
+217 FVPVDLPKELAD
-230 ALLVLNRL
+230 ALVILNRL
-238 VGTRLA
+238 VEARLA
-244 QLERLHFQVPK
+244 QLERHHFTVPRAR
-255 PGKLSIRALTELN
+255 KLSSRALNELN
-268 AQIQRR
+268 VQIQRR
-274 IQGKD
+274 IQARD
-279 RSAYQAAS
+279 PTAYQAAS

-321 AAPGGSKASQ
+321 VAPGGSKASQ
-331 RLGADTAFRRLV
+331 RLGADPSFRKLIAD
-343 TEASLWTGELHQ
+343 ASLWMGELHQ
-355 KLGLVGQLV
+355 KLELIGKLV
-364 QAQLAAHPDSRIIV
+364 QAQLAEHPDSRIIV

-388 LVNHLAAL
+388 LVNHLTSL
-396 GIHAER
+396 GIQAER

-408 KDAGRGLTQ
+408 KDAEKGLTQ

-425 QFRRGEFRVLIA
+425 RFRRGEFRVLIA

-480 VVLVTKGTSDEVYR
+480 VVFVTKGTSDEAYR

-501 RAMLTGM
+501 RAMVTGM
-508 KTMQGRSRIPAPGSR
+508 RNLQGRPPN
-523 SRDQPPG
+523 QPP
-530 GRERIQSPGGK
+530 Q
-541 DGIRQAERPGD
+541 
-552 QPPGGREGIPPPGV
+552 
-566 QPGVAGSS
+566 
-574 PAGPASHSRGQTAID
+574 AGPAPQAPPKPAGQTAID
-589 AFIPKEPPGRE
+589 AFVPE
-600 GIRGPGGPEITADD
+600 GPEITADD

-623 YLSELGAQL
+623 HLSELGARLQV
-632 SIRRLDQGD
+632 RRLDQGD
-641 YLIGDRILVERKT
+641 YLVGDRILVERKT
-654 ARDFVDTLVERDLF
+654 ARDFADTLVERDLF
-668 GQVRELAAASTRPVL
+668 GQIRDLASGSSRPVL
-683 VIEGG
+683 IIEGG

-697 PAALRGALAA
+697 PAAIRGALAA

-713 VAIFFTEDEL
+713 VAIFFTKDEL
-723 GTAQMILT
+723 ETAQMILT
-731 LARREEG
+731 LGRREEG
-738 DRGERKLHPYKAYRS
+738 DRGERKVHPYKSYRS
-753 LKEQQEYIL
+753 MKEQQEYII

-782 VKAVLDADGEALRAV
+782 VKAVLDADEEALKAV
-797 KGIGEKIARQI
+797 KGIGEKTARQI
-808 HELSREPYR
+808 LAISRQPYR

>member
-9 VRPDSLEE
+9 IRPESLEE
-17 RRFQLAIALHAL
+17 RRYQLSIALHAL
-29 EANTMVVLPTGLG
+29 DGNTLVVLPTGLG
-42 KTAVALIVAASR
+42 KTAIALIVAASR
-54 IHNKGGR
+54 MHNKGGR
-61 VLVLAPTKPLVEQH
+61 ILVLAPTKPLVEQH
-75 LRFFEKFLLV
+75 LRFFEKFILV
-85 PGRREGDPSPFVM
+85 PGRKEGDPSPFVM
-98 FTGETPPEERK
+98 FTGETPPEERRS
-109 AGWAGSR
+109 GWAESR

-135 LSDVSLLV
+135 LSDVTLLV

-158 IARRYMETARDPL
+158 IGHRYMETARDPL
-171 ILAMTASPGGDREKV
+171 VLAMTASPGGDREKV
-186 QEVCVNLSI
+186 NEVCENLSI
-195 THVETRVESDEDV
+195 TQVETRVESDEDV
-208 RPYVHEREL
+208 RPYVHEREIQY
-217 TFVPVDLPKELSD
+217 VAIDLPKELAD
-230 ALLVLNRL
+230 ALQTLNLLVAGRL
-238 VGTRLA
+238 GH
-244 QLERLHFQVPK
+244 LERLHFQVPK
-255 PGKLSIRALTELN
+255 PGKLSMRALNELS

-274 IQGKD
+274 IQGGD
-279 RSAYQAAS
+279 RTAFQAAS
-287 VYAEIM
+287 IHAEIM

-310 RHYLEKLAQEG
+310 RHYLEKLAMEG

-331 RLGADTAFRRLV
+331 RLGGDPSFQKLV
-343 TEASLWTGELHQ
+343 GESSLWTGELHQ
-355 KLGLVGQLV
+355 KLELVGKLV
-364 QAQLAAHPDSRIIV
+364 QAQLTAHPDSRIIV

-388 LVNHLAAL
+388 LVNHLNSF

-408 KDAGRGLTQ
+408 KDAERGLTQ
-417 KKQIEALQ
+417 KKQIEALRR
-425 QFRRGEFRVLIA
+425 FRQGEFRVLIA

-480 VVLVTKGTSDEVYR
+480 VVLVTKGTSDEAYR

-501 RAMLTGM
+501 RAMVTGM
-508 KTMQGRSRIPAPGSR
+508 RNLRGQGTPRPVIPPGGQTTGSLSQDTPSAGPAPGSAPR
-523 SRDQPPG
+523 FQ
-530 GRERIQSPGGK
+530 
-541 DGIRQAERPGD
+541 
-552 QPPGGREGIPPPGV
+552 
-566 QPGVAGSS
+566 
-574 PAGPASHSRGQTAID
+574 GQMDIES
-589 AFIPKEPPGRE
+589 FVP
-600 GIRGPGGPEITADD
+600 RGPEGPEITADD

-623 YLSELGAQL
+623 HLSELGARLQV
-632 SIRRLDQGD
+632 RRLEQGD
-641 YLIGDRILVERKT
+641 YLAGDRILVERKT

-668 GQVRELAAASTRPVL
+668 GQIRELAAASARPVL
-683 VIEGG
+683 IIEGG
-688 DIYTARDVN
+688 DIYTARNVN
-697 PAALRGALAA
+697 PSAIRGALAA

-713 VAIFFTEDEL
+713 VAIFFAKDEL
-723 GTAQMILT
+723 ETAQMILT

-738 DRGERKLHPYKAYRS
+738 DRGERKIHPYKSYRS

-777 AHFGS
+777 SHFGS
-782 VKAVLDADGEALRAV
+782 VKAVLDADLPALMAV
-797 KGIGEKIARQI
+797 KGIGEKTARQIADIARQ
-808 HELSREPYR
+808 PYR

>member
-1 MKYITHPL
+1 
-9 VRPDSLEE
+9 
-17 RRFQLAIALHAL
+17 
-29 EANTMVVLPTGLG
+29 
-42 KTAVALIVAASR
+42 
-54 IHNKGGR
+54 
-61 VLVLAPTKPLVEQH
+61 
-75 LRFFEKFLLV
+75 
-85 PGRREGDPSPFVM
+85 M
-98 FTGETPPEERK
+98 FTGETPPGDRK

-135 LSDVSLLV
+135 LHDVSLLV

-148 RAVGNYAYVF
+148 RAVGAYAYVF
-158 IARRYMETARDPL
+158 IARRYMETAKDPL

-186 QEVCVNLSI
+186 QEVCVDLSI
-195 THVETRVESDEDV
+195 AHVETRVESDEDV
-208 RPYVHEREL
+208 RPYVHEREIQ
-217 TFVPVDLPKELSD
+217 FVPVDLPKELSE
-230 ALLVLNRL
+230 ALLTLNRL
-238 VGTRLA
+238 VEARLA
-244 QLERLHFQVPK
+244 QLQKLHFTVPK
-255 PGKLSIRALTELN
+255 PQKLSIRALSDLN
-268 AQIQRR
+268 VQIQRR
-274 IQGKD
+274 IQGGD

-287 VYAEIM
+287 IYAEIM

-321 AAPGGSKASQ
+321 VAPGGSKASQ
-331 RLGADTAFRRLV
+331 RLGADPAFRKLIAD
-343 TEASLWTGELHQ
+343 ASLWKGELHQ
-355 KLGLVGQLV
+355 KLELVGKLV
-364 QAQLAAHPDSRIIV
+364 QAQLAEHPDSRIIV

-388 LVNHLAAL
+388 LVNHLTSL
-396 GIHAER
+396 GIQAER

-408 KDAGRGLTQ
+408 KDAEKGLTQ

-425 QFRRGEFRVLIA
+425 RFRRGEFRVLIA

-480 VVLVTKGTSDEVYR
+480 VVFVTKGTSDEAYR

-501 RAMLTGM
+501 RAMVAGM
-508 KTMQGRSRIPAPGSR
+508 RNLQGRPPTQPPSEPAP
-523 SRDQPPG
+523 QV
-530 GRERIQSPGGK
+530 SPK
-541 DGIRQAERPGD
+541 
-552 QPPGGREGIPPPGV
+552 
-566 QPGVAGSS
+566 
-574 PAGPASHSRGQTAID
+574 PAGQTAID
-589 AFIPKEPPGRE
+589 AFIAE
-600 GIRGPGGPEITADD
+600 GPEIAADD

-623 YLSELGAQL
+623 HLSELGARLQV
-632 SIRRLDQGD
+632 RRLEQGD
-641 YLIGDRILVERKT
+641 YLVGDRVLVERKT

-668 GQVRELAAASTRPVL
+668 GQVRDLASGSSRPVL
-683 VIEGG
+683 IIEGG

-697 PAALRGALAA
+697 PAAIRGALAA

-713 VAIFFTEDEL
+713 VAIFFTKDEL
-723 GTAQMILT
+723 ETAQMILT

-738 DRGERKLHPYKAYRS
+738 DRGERKVHPYKSYRS
-753 LKEQQEYIL
+753 MKEQQEYII
-762 ASFPSVGL
+762 AAFPSVGL

-777 AHFGS
+777 SHFGS
-782 VKAVLDADGEALRAV
+782 VKAVLDADEEALKAV
-797 KGIGEKIARQI
+797 KGIGEKTARQI
-808 HELSREPYR
+808 LAISRQPYR

>member
-9 VRPDSLEE
+9 IRPGSLEE
-17 RRFQLAIALHAL
+17 RRYQLAIALHAL
-29 EANTMVVLPTGLG
+29 EGNTMVVLPTGLG
-42 KTAVALIVAASR
+42 KTAIALIAAASR
-54 IHNKGGR
+54 IHNRGGR
-61 VLVLAPTKPLVEQH
+61 VLVMAPTKPLVEQH
-75 LRFFEKFLLV
+75 LRFFERLLLV
-85 PGRREGDPSPFVM
+85 PGRKEGDPSPFVM

-109 AGWAGSR
+109 AAWAGSR
-116 ACFATPQAVKN
+116 LCFATPQAVKN

-135 LSDVSLLV
+135 LADVTLLV

-158 IARRYMETARDPL
+158 IAKRYMETAADPL

-186 QEVCVNLSI
+186 EEVCGNLSI
-195 THVETRVESDEDV
+195 AGIESRVESDEDV
-208 RPYVHEREL
+208 RPYVHEREIHY
-217 TFVPVDLPKELSD
+217 VPVELPKELGE
-230 ALLVLNRL
+230 ALGTLNRL
-238 VGTRLA
+238 IEGRLT
-244 QLERLHFQVPK
+244 QLQRLHFQVPK
-255 PGKLSIRALTELN
+255 AGKLSIRALTELN

-274 IQGKD
+274 IQGQD

-287 VYAEIM
+287 LYAEIM
-293 KLRHAISLA
+293 KLRHAVSLA

-310 RHYLEKLAQEG
+310 RHYLEKLSHEG
-321 AAPGGSKASQ
+321 TAPGGSKASQ
-331 RLGADTAFRRLV
+331 RLGADPAFRRLLA
-343 TEASLWTGELHQ
+343 ESSLWTQELHQ
-355 KLGLVGQLV
+355 KLELVGKLV

-396 GIHAER
+396 GIEAER

-408 KDAGRGLTQ
+408 KDAERGLTQ
-417 KKQIEALQ
+417 KMQIEALQ
-425 QFRRGEFRVLIA
+425 RFRKGEFRVLIA

-480 VVLVTKGTSDEVYR
+480 VVLVTKGTSDEAYR

-501 RAMLTGM
+501 RAMVTGM
-508 KTMQGRSRIPAPGSR
+508 RSLRGMPPAR
-523 SRDQPPG
+523 
-530 GRERIQSPGGK
+530 
-541 DGIRQAERPGD
+541 
-552 QPPGGREGIPPPGV
+552 
-566 QPGVAGSS
+566 QPGNQATLPPAGEP
-574 PAGPASHSRGQTAID
+574 PAGPQQPGDPAPKAPPGPPGKGQTAIGS
-589 AFIPKEPPGRE
+589 FIPE
-600 GIRGPGGPEITADD
+600 GPAIVADD

-623 YLSELGAQL
+623 HLSNLGVRLEL
-632 SIRRLDQGD
+632 RRLDHGD
-641 YLIGDRILVERKT
+641 YLVGDRILVERKT
-654 ARDFVDTLVERDLF
+654 ARDFADTLVERDLF
-668 GQVRELAAASTRPVL
+668 GQVRDLAMASTRPVL
-683 VIEGG
+683 IIEGG
-688 DIYTARDVN
+688 DMYTARDLN
-697 PAALRGALAA
+697 PAAIRGALAA

-713 VAIFFTEDEL
+713 VAVFFTPDEL

-738 DRGERKLHPYKAYRS
+738 DRGERKLHPYKSYRS
-753 LKEQQEYIL
+753 AKEQQEYIL

-782 VKAVLDADGEALRAV
+782 VKAVLDADEEALRAV
-797 KGIGEKIARQI
+797 KGIGEKTARQI
-808 HELSREPYR
+808 WEITRQPYR

>member
-9 VRPDSLEE
+9 IRPESLEE
-17 RRFQLAIALHAL
+17 RRYQLAIALHAL
-29 EANTMVVLPTGLG
+29 EGNTMVVLPTGLG
-42 KTAVALIVAASR
+42 KTAIALIAAASR

-61 VLVLAPTKPLVEQH
+61 VLVMAPTKPLVEQH
-75 LRFFEKFLLV
+75 LRFFGRLLLV
-85 PGRREGDPSPFVM
+85 PGRKEGDPSPFVM

-109 AGWAGSR
+109 AAWAGSR
-116 ACFATPQAVKN
+116 LCFATPQAVKN

-135 LSDVSLLV
+135 LADVTLLV

-158 IARRYMETARDPL
+158 IAKRYMETAADPL

-186 QEVCVNLSI
+186 EEVCGNLSI
-195 THVETRVESDEDV
+195 ARVESRVESDEDV
-208 RPYVHEREL
+208 RPYVHEREIHY
-217 TFVPVDLPKELSD
+217 VPVDLPKELGE
-230 ALLVLNRL
+230 ALGTLNGLIAGRIN
-238 VGTRLA
+238 

-274 IQGKD
+274 IQGGD

-287 VYAEIM
+287 VHAEIM
-293 KLRHAISLA
+293 KLRHAVSLA

-310 RHYLEKLAQEG
+310 RHYLEKLSQEG
-321 AAPGGSKASQ
+321 TAPGGSKASQ
-331 RLGADTAFRRLV
+331 RLGADPAFRRLV
-343 TEASLWTGELHQ
+343 AESSLWTGELHQ
-355 KLGLVGQLV
+355 KLELVGKLV

-388 LVNHLAAL
+388 LVNHLATL

-408 KDAGRGLTQ
+408 KDAERGLTQ
-417 KKQIEALQ
+417 KMQIEALQ
-425 QFRRGEFRVLIA
+425 RFRQGEFRVLIA

-501 RAMLTGM
+501 RAMVTGM
-508 KTMQGRSRIPAPGSR
+508 RSLRGMPPARQPGNQATLPPAGGPPGPGMAEEPVPGPTAPDGLRRTASLTASVAPAPLPPHR
-523 SRDQPPG
+523 SP
-530 GRERIQSPGGK
+530 E
-541 DGIRQAERPGD
+541 
-552 QPPGGREGIPPPGV
+552 
-566 QPGVAGSS
+566 
-574 PAGPASHSRGQTAID
+574 ASQGQTAIGS
-589 AFIPKEPPGRE
+589 FI
-600 GIRGPGGPEITADD
+600 PGGPAIVADD

-623 YLSELGAQL
+623 HLSNLGVRLEL
-632 SIRRLDQGD
+632 RRLDHGD
-641 YLIGDRILVERKT
+641 YLVGDRILVERKT
-654 ARDFVDTLVERDLF
+654 ARDFADTLVERDLF
-668 GQVRELAAASTRPVL
+668 GQVRDLAMASTRPVL
-683 VIEGG
+683 IIEGG
-688 DIYTARDVN
+688 DIYTARDLN
-697 PAALRGALAA
+697 PAAIRGALAA

-713 VAIFFTEDEL
+713 VAVFFTPDEL

-738 DRGERKLHPYKAYRS
+738 DRGERKLHPYKSYRS
-753 LKEQQEYIL
+753 AKEQQEFIL

-782 VKAVLDADGEALRAV
+782 VKAVLDADEEALRAV
-797 KGIGEKIARQI
+797 KGIGEKTARQIYEIARQ
-808 HELSREPYR
+808 PYR

>member
-9 VRPDSLEE
+9 IHPDSLEE
-17 RRFQLAIALHAL
+17 RRYQLTIALHAL
-29 EANTMVVLPTGLG
+29 EGNTLVVLPTGLG
-42 KTAVALIVAASR
+42 KTAIALIVAASR
-54 IHNKGGR
+54 IYNKGGR

-75 LRFFEKFLLV
+75 LRFFEKLLRV
-85 PGRREGDPSPFVM
+85 PGGKEGDPTPFVM
-98 FTGETPPEERK
+98 FTGETPPGDRK

-135 LSDVSLLV
+135 LHDVSLLV

-148 RAVGNYAYVF
+148 RAVGAYAYVF
-158 IARRYMETARDPL
+158 IARRYMETAKDPL

-186 QEVCVNLSI
+186 QEVCVDLSI
-195 THVETRVESDEDV
+195 AHVETRVESDEDV
-208 RPYVHEREL
+208 RPYVHEREIQ
-217 TFVPVDLPKELSD
+217 FVPVDLPKELSE
-230 ALLVLNRL
+230 ALLTLNRL
-238 VGTRLA
+238 VEARLA
-244 QLERLHFQVPK
+244 QLQKLHFTVPK
-255 PGKLSIRALTELN
+255 PQKLSIRALSDLN
-268 AQIQRR
+268 VQIQRR
-274 IQGKD
+274 IQGGD

-287 VYAEIM
+287 IYAEIM

-321 AAPGGSKASQ
+321 VAPGGSKASQ
-331 RLGADTAFRRLV
+331 RLGADPAFRKLIAD
-343 TEASLWTGELHQ
+343 ASLWKGELHQ
-355 KLGLVGQLV
+355 KLELVGKLV
-364 QAQLAAHPDSRIIV
+364 QAQLAEHPDSRIIV

-388 LVNHLAAL
+388 LVNHLTSL
-396 GIHAER
+396 GIQAER

-408 KDAGRGLTQ
+408 KDAEKGLTQ

-425 QFRRGEFRVLIA
+425 RFRRGEFRVLIA

-480 VVLVTKGTSDEVYR
+480 VVFVTKGTSDEAYR

-501 RAMLTGM
+501 RAMVAGM
-508 KTMQGRSRIPAPGSR
+508 RNLQGRPPTQPPSEPAP
-523 SRDQPPG
+523 QV
-530 GRERIQSPGGK
+530 SPK
-541 DGIRQAERPGD
+541 
-552 QPPGGREGIPPPGV
+552 
-566 QPGVAGSS
+566 
-574 PAGPASHSRGQTAID
+574 PAGQTAID
-589 AFIPKEPPGRE
+589 AFIAE
-600 GIRGPGGPEITADD
+600 GPEIAADD

-623 YLSELGAQL
+623 HLSELGARLQV
-632 SIRRLDQGD
+632 RRLEQGD
-641 YLIGDRILVERKT
+641 YLVGDRVLVERKT

-668 GQVRELAAASTRPVL
+668 GQVRDLASGSSRPVL
-683 VIEGG
+683 IIEGG

-697 PAALRGALAA
+697 PAAIRGALAA

-713 VAIFFTEDEL
+713 VAIFFTKDEL
-723 GTAQMILT
+723 ETAQMILT

-738 DRGERKLHPYKAYRS
+738 DRGERKVHPYKSYRS
-753 LKEQQEYIL
+753 MKEQQEYII
-762 ASFPSVGL
+762 AAFPSVGL

-777 AHFGS
+777 SHFGS
-782 VKAVLDADGEALRAV
+782 VKAVLDADEEALKAV
-797 KGIGEKIARQI
+797 KGIGEKTARQI
-808 HELSREPYR
+808 LAISRQPYR

>member
-1 MKYITHPL
+1 MKFITHPL

-17 RRFQLAIALHAL
+17 RRYQLTIALHAL
-29 EANTMVVLPTGLG
+29 EGNTMVVLPTGLG
-42 KTAVALIVAASR
+42 KTAVALIAAASR
-54 IHNKGGR
+54 LYNEGGR

-85 PGRREGDPSPFVM
+85 PGRKEGDPSPFVM
-98 FTGETPPEERK
+98 FTGETPPEERR

-135 LSDVSLLV
+135 LSDVTLLV

-158 IARRYMETARDPL
+158 IARRYMETAAHPL

-186 QEVCVNLSI
+186 EEVCANLSI
-195 THVETRVESDEDV
+195 ARVETRVETDEDV
-208 RPYVHEREL
+208 RPYVHEREIHYL
-217 TFVPVDLPKELSD
+217 PVDLPPELSG
-230 ALLVLNRL
+230 ALQTLHRL
-238 VGTRLA
+238 VGNRLA
-244 QLERLHFQVPK
+244 QLARLHFQVPK
-255 PGKLSIRALTELN
+255 PGRLSIRALTELN

-274 IQGKD
+274 IQGRD

-287 VYAEIM
+287 LYAEIM

-331 RLGADTAFRRLV
+331 RLGSDPAFRALLD
-343 TEASLWTGELHQ
+343 EAAGWTGELHQ
-355 KLGLVGQLV
+355 KLELVGKIV
-364 QAQLAAHPDSRIIV
+364 QAQLAEHPDSRIIV

-388 LVNHLAAL
+388 LVNHLNSL
-396 GIHAER
+396 GIPAER

-408 KDAGRGLTQ
+408 KDAERGLTQ
-417 KKQIEALQ
+417 RKQIEALQ
-425 QFRRGEFRVLIA
+425 RFRRGEFRVLIA

-480 VVLVTKGTSDEVYR
+480 VVLVTKGTSDEAYR

-508 KTMQGRSRIPAPGSR
+508 RNMQARPVIPAPRAAPESQPSGIPEGTR
-523 SRDQPPG
+523 PADGAGDQPSGAG
-530 GRERIQSPGGK
+530 GGFPS
-541 DGIRQAERPGD
+541 PGD
-552 QPPGGREGIPPPGV
+552 QPRDP
-566 QPGVAGSS
+566 
-574 PAGPASHSRGQTAID
+574 GPAQSPQPRGQTAID
-589 AFIPKEPPGRE
+589 AFLPGEPGVPG
-600 GIRGPGGPEITADD
+600 GIRGPGGPE
-614 RETSSRVVE
+614 
-623 YLSELGAQL
+623 
-632 SIRRLDQGD
+632 
-641 YLIGDRILVERKT
+641 
-654 ARDFVDTLVERDLF
+654 
-668 GQVRELAAASTRPVL
+668 
-683 VIEGG
+683 
-688 DIYTARDVN
+688 
-697 PAALRGALAA
+697 
-707 IAVDLG
+707 
-713 VAIFFTEDEL
+713 
-723 GTAQMILT
+723 
-731 LARREEG
+731 
-738 DRGERKLHPYKAYRS
+738 
-753 LKEQQEYIL
+753 
-762 ASFPSVGL
+762 
-770 RNARLLL
+770 
-777 AHFGS
+777 
-782 VKAVLDADGEALRAV
+782 
-797 KGIGEKIARQI
+797 
-808 HELSREPYR
+808 